1 MITYGE
7 SIEEEEIYIIND
19 ELDSDMMT
27 ESDFWIWYN
36 DRNQKITTSLF
47 DSFNRIDQYIF
58 SYQNKSDYYSS
69 YDYQTG
75 DLVEIP
81 QLSQREINIWVSSG
95 GSLDEDGLIKL
106 ESDLADFDF
115 DGEFDSQFF

>member
-81 QLSQREINIWVSSG
+81 QLSQREIDIWVSSG